1 RGVDH
6 LINVWGAD
14 HHGYVPRMMAAIQAL
29 GYPAD
34 KLTVNIIQLVNL
46 FENWEKV
53 RMSKRTGRAVAL
65 RELMDDVGI
74 DSVRYFFVMRS
85 NDSPLDFNLDLARSE
100 SNENPVYYVQY
111 AHARICSML
120 RNATEKGFTS
130 DQDFDAALLTTEKEM
145 DLLKQLA

>member
-1 RGVDH
+1 
-6 LINVWGAD
+6 
-14 HHGYVPRMMAAIQAL
+14 
-29 GYPAD
+29 
-34 KLTVNIIQLVNL
+34 
-46 FENWEKV
+46 
-53 RMSKRTGRAVAL
+53 GRAVAL
-65 RELMDDVGI
+65 RELMDDVGK
-74 DSVRYFFVMRS
+74 DAVRYFFVMRS

-145 DLLKQLA
+145 DLLKQLAALPQIIVDAAERE